1 MNFSDN
7 ITQYDEIDETN
18 DLAMALTFNDYGRG
32 RGSYHQE
39 TPIRDPETGHITR
52 FYTKANKQLEALID
66 MLTTLNDERTLKRMD
81 LSELYKLKEQNITKE
96 PLFDNPN
103 PRVRNG

>member
-1 MNFSDN
+1 MVAFVCSINSSSRGSNEYSDN
-7 ITQYDEIDETN
+7 ITEYDEIDETN

-52 FYTKANKQLEALID
+52 FYTNGNKQLEALID
-66 MLTTLNDERTLKRMD
+66 MLTTLMMNEH
-81 LSELYKLKEQNITKE
+81 
-96 PLFDNPN
+96 
-103 PRVRNG
+103 